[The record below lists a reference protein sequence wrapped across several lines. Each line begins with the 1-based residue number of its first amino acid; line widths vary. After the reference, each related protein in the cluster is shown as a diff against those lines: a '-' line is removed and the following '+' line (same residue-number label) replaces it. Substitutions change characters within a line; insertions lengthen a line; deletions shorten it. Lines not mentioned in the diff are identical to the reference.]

1 MARARMHGR
10 ERKVE
15 FARAEPGATLLL
27 ARGPA
32 MSGAVNPKEGGPGR
46 RHLME
51 QIISRIVGATGI
63 DEGVAKQ
70 GVGVMLN
77 FLTKEGDAGV
87 VGQMVEKIPGAS
99 DLLAEHTASEGEGG
113 GGGLMGGL
121 AGAMGG
127 GGIMG
132 LAGQLQGL
140 GLDMGEIQGM
150 AKEFAAGAREQAG
163 DGVVDAVAAQVP
175 GLDQF
180 M

>member
-1 MARARMHGR
+1 MCSSRINR
-10 ERKVE
+10 
-15 FARAEPGATLLL
+15 
-27 ARGPA
+27 
-32 MSGAVNPKEGGPGR
+32 GGP
-46 RHLME
+46 LAAAASME
-51 QIISRIVGATGI
+51 QIIARIVGATGI

-87 VGQMVEKIPGAS
+87 VGQLVEKIPGAS
-99 DLLAEHTASEGEGG
+99 DLLAEHTADEGGSG
-113 GGGLMGGL
+113 GGGLGGMMGGL

-127 GGIMG
+127 GGGIMA

-163 DGVVDAVAAQVP
+163 DGAVDAVAAQIP

>member
-1 MARARMHGR
+1 
-10 ERKVE
+10 
-15 FARAEPGATLLL
+15 
-27 ARGPA
+27 
-32 MSGAVNPKEGGPGR
+32 
-46 RHLME
+46 ME
-51 QIISRIVGATGI
+51 QIIARIVGATGI

-99 DLLAEHTASEGEGG
+99 DLLAEHTADE
-113 GGGLMGGL
+113 GGGLMGGI
-121 AGAMGG
+121 AGAMGAG

-140 GLDMGEIQGM
+140 GLGMGEIQGM

-163 DGVVDAVAAQVP
+163 DGVVDAVAAQIP

>member
-1 MARARMHGR
+1 
-10 ERKVE
+10 
-15 FARAEPGATLLL
+15 
-27 ARGPA
+27 
-32 MSGAVNPKEGGPGR
+32 
-46 RHLME
+46 ME
-51 QIISRIVGATGI
+51 QIIARIVGAVGV

-70 GVGVMLN
+70 AVGVMLN
-77 FLTKEGDAGV
+77 FLMKEGDAGV
-87 VGQMVEKIPGAS
+87 VGQMVSKIPGAD
-99 DLLAEHTASEGEGG
+99 DLLAEHTADEGGSG
-113 GGGLMGGL
+113 GGGLGGMMGGI
-121 AGAMGG
+121 AGAVGGG

-163 DGVVDAVAAQVP
+163 DDVVDAVAAQVP